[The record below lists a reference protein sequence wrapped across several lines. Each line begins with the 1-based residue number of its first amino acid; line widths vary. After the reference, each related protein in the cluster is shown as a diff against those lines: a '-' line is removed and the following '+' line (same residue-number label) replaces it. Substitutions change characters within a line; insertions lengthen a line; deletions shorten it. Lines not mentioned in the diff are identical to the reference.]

1 MLSAIIGGHIRTLA
15 LIMKTYNDEATQ
27 PLRGLSSVRPPI
39 NKALLFL
46 FSFVTKIE
54 GHSIFVLQSIKCMF
68 TYVVLD
74 FYCEL

>member
-1 MLSAIIGGHIRTLA
+1 MLSAIIGGHIRALA

-27 PLRGLSSVRPPI
+27 PLRGLSSVRPP

-54 GHSIFVLQSIKCMF
+54 GHSIFVVQSIKCMF

-74 FYCEL
+74 FYCKL